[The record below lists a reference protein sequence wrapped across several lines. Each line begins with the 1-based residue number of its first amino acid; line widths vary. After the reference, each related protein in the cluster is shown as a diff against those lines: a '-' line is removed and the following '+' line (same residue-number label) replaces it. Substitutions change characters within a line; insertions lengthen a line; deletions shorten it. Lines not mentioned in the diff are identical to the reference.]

1 MRFDTPATSTNTI
14 LASTKTVYE
23 EESAH
28 KGILPGQPGSIERF
42 YGFLPAATY
51 RGGIR
56 ERRQCPKYWPWAGQL
71 GANCQSRVH
80 AAVGTF
86 RSLLEATVKA
96 KLARI
101 RWNHISRMTSR
112 FVLGPGF
119 KIARRDVKFNPLY
132 GVRLNSK
139 RVTITSLFPWK
150 QRTRTDFETRNSDT
164 LRVSSHLQRT
174 GSRSKSKWDEI

>member
-1 MRFDTPATSTNTI
+1 MPKI
-14 LASTKTVYE
+14 LTV
-23 EESAH
+23 SRTTRG
-28 KGILPGQPGSIERF
+28 KLPKPCTRGSWN
-42 YGFLPAATY
+42 
-51 RGGIR
+51 
-56 ERRQCPKYWPWAGQL
+56 Q
-71 GANCQSRVH
+71 
-80 AAVGTF
+80 F

-112 FVLGPGF
+112 FVLGPAF
-119 KIARRDVKFNPLY
+119 KIARRAVKFNPLY

-174 GSRSKSKWDEI
+174 GSRSKSK

>member
-1 MRFDTPATSTNTI
+1 M
-14 LASTKTVYE
+14 
-23 EESAH
+23 EESG
-28 KGILPGQPGSIERF
+28 KGGNAQNIDREQDNSGQTAKAVYTRQLERF
-42 YGFLPAATY
+42 ARCWKQQLKQNWQGF
-51 RGGIR
+51 GG
-56 ERRQCPKYWPWAGQL
+56 
-71 GANCQSRVH
+71 N
-80 AAVGTF
+80 
-86 RSLLEATVKA
+86 
-96 KLARI
+96 
-101 RWNHISRMTSR
+101 ISRMTSR

-174 GSRSKSKWDEI
+174 GSRSKSK